1 MPRPRYHR
9 ALAFY
14 RAAFQRFED
23 AEILLERDRLTGAFY
38 LSGYGVECILKALIL
53 SSIDNPKRRSEVDRS
68 FKGRSGHDIA
78 ELLRLVLKE
87 SGRTIPGSISRSLAT
102 IMTWTTDLRYE
113 ASLKSRKEAVAFRD
127 AVAEVIRWAD
137 GCINDGSSKAK

>member
-1 MPRPRYHR
+1 MPRPKHHR

-14 RAAFQRFED
+14 RAAHQRFED

-38 LSGYGVECILKALIL
+38 LAGYGVECILKALIL
-53 SSIDNPKRRSEVDRS
+53 SSIDDPKRRTKVDRS
-68 FKGRSGHDIA
+68 FKGRAGHDLA
-78 ELLRLVLKE
+78 ELLRLVFKE
-87 SGRTIPGSISRSLAT
+87 SGRSVPGSVSQSLT
-102 IMTWTTDLRYE
+102 MIMTWTTDLRYE

-137 GCINDGSSKAK
+137 GCMNDGPRKAK